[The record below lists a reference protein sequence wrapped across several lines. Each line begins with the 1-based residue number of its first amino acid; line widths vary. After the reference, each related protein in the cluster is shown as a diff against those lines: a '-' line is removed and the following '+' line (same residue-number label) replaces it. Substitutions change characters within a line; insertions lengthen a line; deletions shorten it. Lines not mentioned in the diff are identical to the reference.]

1 VLPRLLYLIFCRL
14 LGWLVLLTRTTAA
27 KDAEILV
34 LRHEVALL
42 RRQNP
47 RPRLCW
53 SDRAVFAALIG
64 LLPRQLQT
72 WRLVT
77 PTVLTWHR
85 RLVAMK
91 WTYPNRGGR
100 PRLNGDLADLIG
112 RLAVENPT
120 WGYVRIQGELRKLGH
135 RVSRA
140 TIQRLLRIQR
150 VAPAPQRSH
159 ATWRQVTAGAGILSP
174 YRPARRL
181 PPTPMAIGACCTSPD
196 VIYPTS
202 GAGRSKEPAA
212 TAPALPNSL
221 SGRANASWRSAD
233 PNAHHGEAAARATP
247 STPCGPPARSSAAT
261 TSSSRAAAD
270 TAKPCESS

>member
-77 PTVLTWHR
+77 PATVLTWHR

-91 WTYPNRGGR
+91 WTCV
-100 PRLNGDLADLIG
+100 
-112 RLAVENPT
+112 AVT
-120 WGYVRIQGELRKLGH
+120 D
-135 RVSRA
+135 
-140 TIQRLLRIQR
+140 
-150 VAPAPQRSH
+150 PAPD
-159 ATWRQVTAGAGILSP
+159 AAGTRCSAS
-174 YRPARRL
+174 R
-181 PPTPMAIGACCTSPD
+181 T
-196 VIYPTS
+196 
-202 GAGRSKEPAA
+202 PAA
-212 TAPALPNSL
+212 
-221 SGRANASWRSAD
+221 
-233 PNAHHGEAAARATP
+233 HGEDDVDR
-247 STPCGPPARSSAAT
+247 R
-261 TSSSRAAAD
+261 
-270 TAKPCESS
+270 